1 MTALV
6 PAASASWPSIRVTA
20 WVVRLPPTKMRKC
33 LEAARAAVSGG
44 PVGVGSGAGLAEGA
58 ADVSTMSVGPAVPT
72 GEGLEVQPAATNAA
86 TTITH
91 RKETR
96 RRIAGPHTRRSQVS
110 RLTKM
115 IAS

>member
-1 MTALV
+1 
-6 PAASASWPSIRVTA
+6 VTA

-33 LEAARAAVSGG
+33 RAAARLAVSGG
-44 PVGVGSGAGLAEGA
+44 PVGVGRGVGLACGA
-58 ADVSTMSVGPAVPT
+58 AEVSTTSVGLAVPA
-72 GEGLEVQPAATNAA
+72 GEGPDVQPAATNAA
-86 TTITH
+86 TTTTH